1 MNALDIQ
8 SQNKLNF
15 SVERIRAQ
23 WDGRFALMLWAHFG
37 VSLLLAF
44 WHRTFEE
51 ALLIGLTTSGVVAY
65 LAKAQPGSLTTRL
78 VIGAAFMVY
87 SGLFIHQARGV
98 TELHFHVFASLAIL
112 GVYRD
117 WRVIAV
123 AAGTIAVHHA
133 SFALL
138 QWLGLPVYVYTTN
151 LNFFVLTLVHAL
163 FVVLESAILI
173 WQCVQGYAEWQQA
186 EELSRL
192 GQELRSERFAGSD
205 LTAQIEW
212 SPQSSLWGTVSV
224 INQLMA
230 RLNRNIAESKQSA
243 QSIVAQT
250 HNVRE
255 ETGRIHQLGD
265 AVLRSMEEV
274 SEGARSQAAQIEQSA
289 QQIQQIAVLAQ
300 ETRLQAERQLQEVE
314 QTTQMTH
321 QAASHTDAIVQA
333 SQEQR
338 LSASQAGEAATQSA
352 QAVQQALQAV
362 QQLNTTADAVLNQAA
377 QAQVSLEEAVNCAS
391 EQVDRLGARSSDI
404 RQILLTITEIAR
416 QTNLL
421 ALNAAIEAARAGEHG
436 KGFAVVADEVRA
448 LANRSAEAAKQIDAV
463 IQEMTRDIQEIIVR
477 MRGDEKRQGLR
488 EVTTHTLQQVVSAFQ
503 NLREQL
509 SQVEGAAQGVYRATE
524 LVLSQCRAIEDAAQQ
539 NAERA
544 AESQR
549 ILRQIAEQVD
559 ALRDAIQVGLQASAN
574 TSHQMELVNEIV
586 QGIAAISEETTAST
600 HEVQHAIRQQFEAV
614 RALLTQIEMTDQTA
628 RAVYDRLAEFKTNAE
643 PPSEALGEQLQAA

>member
-1 MNALDIQ
+1 MIAVDNKV
-8 SQNKLNF
+8 QNNLNF

-23 WDGRFALMLWAHFG
+23 WDRQFALMLWAHFG
-37 VSLLLAF
+37 VSLLLAL

-51 ALLIGLTTSGVVAY
+51 ALLIGLTTSAVVAY
-65 LAKAQPGSLTTRL
+65 LAKTQPGSLTTRL

-117 WRVIAV
+117 WRVITV
-123 AAGTIAVHHA
+123 AAATIAVHHA

-138 QWLGLPVYVYTTN
+138 QWMGLPVYVYTTN

-173 WQCVQGYAEWQQA
+173 WQSVQGYAEWQQA

-192 GQELRSERFAGSD
+192 GQELRSDRFAGND

-212 SPQSSLWGTVSV
+212 NPRSPLWGTVNV
-224 INQLMA
+224 INQLIA
-230 RLNRNIAESKQSA
+230 RLNHNIAETKQAA
-243 QSIVAQT
+243 QAIVAQT
-250 HNVRE
+250 HSVRE
-255 ETGRIHQLGD
+255 ETGRIHHLGD
-265 AVLRSMEEV
+265 AVLRSIEEV
-274 SEGARSQAAQIEQSA
+274 SEGARSQATQIEQSA

-300 ETRLQAERQLQEVE
+300 ETRVQAERQLQEAE
-314 QTTQMTH
+314 QTTQMTY
-321 QAASHTDAIVQA
+321 QAAGNADGIVRA

-338 LSASQAGEAATQSA
+338 VAASQAGEAALQSA

-362 QQLNTTADAVLNQAA
+362 QQLNTTADAVLSQAA
-377 QAQVSLEEAVNCAS
+377 QAQVSLEEAVHCAS

-448 LANRSAEAAKQIDAV
+448 LANRSADAAKEIDAV
-463 IQEMTRDIQEIIVR
+463 IQEMTRDIHEIIVH
-477 MRGDEKRQGLR
+477 MRGDEKRQGLQ

-503 NLREQL
+503 TLREQL
-509 SQVEGAAQGVYRATE
+509 SQVENAAQGVNRATE
-524 LVLSQCRAIEDAAQQ
+524 LVVNQCRAIEDTAQQ
-539 NAERA
+539 NTDRA

-559 ALRDAIQVGLQASAN
+559 ALRDAIQIGLQSSSN
-574 TSHQMELVNEIV
+574 TSHQIELINEIV
-586 QGIAAISEETTAST
+586 QGIAAISEQTTAST
-600 HEVQHAIRQQFEAV
+600 HEVQQAIRQQFEAV
-614 RALLTQIEMTDQTA
+614 RALLAQIEMTDQTA
-628 RAVYDRLAEFKTNAE
+628 RAVYHRLEEFKTSDERAQE
-643 PPSEALGEQLQAA
+643 VSREQLQAA